1 MPDKRGDINMSS
13 DELRSVLSMITQ
25 YSFEYLQSLNKEQL
39 LKIYEAKTNVQIQ
52 R

>member
-1 MPDKRGDINMSS
+1 MSS
-13 DELRSVLSMITQ
+13 DELRSLLTMITN

-39 LKIYEAKTNVQIQ
+39 EKIYEAKTNVQIQ

>member
-1 MPDKRGDINMSS
+1 MSS
-13 DELRSVLSMITQ
+13 DELRSILAMITN

-39 LKIYEAKTNVQIQ
+39 EKIYKEKTNG

>member
-1 MPDKRGDINMSS
+1 MSS
-13 DELRSVLSMITQ
+13 DELRSILAMITH

-39 LKIYEAKTNVQIQ
+39 QKIYEAKTNG

>member
-1 MPDKRGDINMSS
+1 MSS

-39 LKIYEAKTNVQIQ
+39 EKIYKEKTK
-52 R
+52 